1 MRVRGTVSSA
11 FLAVLVA
18 ATAWAEGDKLPAEYV
33 RMQVWKVAHT
43 AIPVPAEG
51 LTFVRDVATW
61 RLESGSLRPLEPLAD
76 GFVPGFVFE
85 GNGRFTMEI
94 PDAFEQAQLR
104 RFSGKAGLT
113 QVDEPFTKL
122 VLRTSTDLAGTL
134 APVAAGESFG
144 VSSLLKQR
152 SEEWLR
158 RVPWDVDARVLAGH
172 LTPGDDY
179 LLVDMD
185 TASFGWLS
193 FEFAPENQEEVSL
206 VKLREL
212 NDWVEAWVSLDRAS
226 ERDGAGRPTSPHK
239 PAIDVTLATIT
250 VDLTR
255 HSGSP
260 LDEYSGTKLD
270 KAVYSSTLAFLPQR
284 EGARALRL
292 YLSPMAK
299 VTRVTTQDGRDLPFI
314 RDHVGG
320 RFAGVDNDLH
330 DGCLTVLLA
339 DPLQRNKM
347 QVIGVDYEMKQYNF
361 ASGRSWY
368 PGEQEGF
375 NDLHQAKV
383 TFRLP
388 RKSQVR
394 CVGLKEEEKQE
405 GDTLVSTWSTASPTR
420 MIGYSFG
427 KGFKE
432 ERIKQEGA
440 PAVVSFGVPTSAV
453 TGNMV
458 RNVAIDVSNALR
470 FYQWYFGVTFPFEE
484 MQATCISGYHGQAF
498 EGLLHLSQMTFNSE
512 HPGATELFRA
522 HEAAHAIWGHMVG
535 WRSYRDQWLSEA
547 FAEYSAMM
555 FVETTLPKER
565 FFEEILQVYTN
576 EQTGSIK
583 GAFSKFARP
592 WNVGLR
598 PDQLGELGPI
608 SAGFRA
614 STARMPGG
622 YQIQAYDKGALVLHM
637 LRSLLSGMA
646 RDRDLFREVMQ
657 DFLKTYTGKQAST
670 DDFRRVIEM
679 KTGASWRSFFDTW
692 VHGTA
697 IPEVTWSQ
705 QTTTG
710 PSGKPA
716 LTLKVTV
723 AGVPPDFAQ
732 PVPVQVALKGDKTG
746 TVFLQLKAPETT
758 QTVELPEA
766 PRKVVFAPRSS
777 LLARIK
783 EK

>member
-1 MRVRGTVSSA
+1 
-11 FLAVLVA
+11 
-18 ATAWAEGDKLPAEYV
+18 
-33 RMQVWKVAHT
+33 MQVWRVAHT

-51 LTFVRDVATW
+51 LTFARDVATW

-85 GNGRFTMEI
+85 GKGRFTMEI
-94 PDAFEQAQLR
+94 PDAFEQEQLR
-104 RFSGKAGLT
+104 RFSGKPGLT
-113 QVDEPFTKL
+113 RIDEPFTRL
-122 VLRTSTDLAGTL
+122 VLHTSSDLAGTL
-134 APVAAGESFG
+134 APVAERTVFEP
-144 VSSLLKQR
+144 SSLLKQR

-158 RVPWDVDARVLAGH
+158 RAPWDVDARVLAGH

-185 TASFGWLS
+185 TASFGWLA

-226 ERDGAGRPTSPHK
+226 ERDADGRPTSPYR
-239 PAIDVTLATIT
+239 PAIDVTQATIA
-250 VDLTR
+250 VDLTD

-260 LDEYSGTKLD
+260 FDPMIEMKLD
-270 KAVYSSTLAFLPQR
+270 KATYRATIAFLPR
-284 EGARALRL
+284 IAGARALRL
-292 YLSPMAK
+292 YLAPRARVS
-299 VTRVTTQDGRDLPFI
+299 RVTTGDGRELPFI
-314 RDHVGG
+314 RDRVGG
-320 RFAGVDNDLH
+320 RFAGVENDIH
-330 DGCLTVLLA
+330 DGGLTVLLA
-339 DPLQRNKM
+339 EPLQADTL
-347 QVIGVDYEMKQYNF
+347 QEITVDYVMKQYNY

-368 PGEQEGF
+368 PGESNGF
-375 NDLHQAKV
+375 DDLHEARL

-394 CVGLKEEEKQE
+394 CVGVREEEKVE
-405 GDTLVSTWSTASPTR
+405 GDVLVSTWKTTAPTK
-420 MIGYSFG
+420 MLGYAFG

-432 ERIKQEGA
+432 ERIAQQ
-440 PAVVSFGVPTSAV
+440 GVPTVVAFGSPSGLS

-458 RNVAIDVSNALR
+458 RNVAVDVSNALR

-484 MQATCISGYHGQAF
+484 MQATCISGFHGQAF
-498 EGLLHLSQMTFNSE
+498 EGFLHLSQLTFNAE
-512 HPGATELFRA
+512 HPGASELFRA

-535 WRSYRDQWLSEA
+535 WKSYRDQWLSEA
-547 FAEYSAMM
+547 FAEYSAML
-555 FVETTLPKER
+555 FVEASLPKEKY
-565 FFEEILQVYTN
+565 FEEILQIYTN

-598 PDQLGELGPI
+598 ADQLAELGPI

-614 STARMPGG
+614 STARLPGG
-622 YQIQAYDKGALVLHM
+622 YQIQSYNKGALVLHM
-637 LRSLLSGMA
+637 MRSVLAGMA

-670 DDFRRVIEM
+670 DDFRRLVEM
-679 KTGASWRSFFDTW
+679 KTGVSWKGFFDTW
-692 VHGTA
+692 VHGTG
-697 IPEVTWSQ
+697 IPQVTWSQ
-705 QTTTG
+705 RTG
-710 PSGKPA
+710 TGAGGKPE
-716 LTLKVTV
+716 LTLSARVEGV
-723 AGVPPDFAQ
+723 APGFSQ
-732 PVPVQVALKGDKTG
+732 LVPVHVVLKGDRTG
-746 TVFLQLKAPETT
+746 TIMLRLDAPETT
-758 QTVELPEA
+758 RTIEMPEA
-766 PRKVVFAPRSS
+766 PKQVVFAPRNS